1 MSTNNDE
8 RDVRSLGEDIQRMI
22 IGGYTSFIEGIH
34 LQDEDLAWDLA
45 DKYAD
50 KLRDNVRIVFA
61 ELAGEASK
69 ALMKPPAK
77 RRRKRKPAK
86 ASVEAPV
93 SRALADDTRSI
104 GVEELPENPDSLVA
118 QVTGEDDVAMR
129 LEGAMRSNAVTRRA
143 TGAGDSSRFDNNN
156 PTLKRLD

>member
-1 MSTNNDE
+1 MSPNNDE

-77 RRRKRKPAK
+77 RRRKTRKTK
-86 ASVEAPV
+86 EVEAPPQ
-93 SRALADDTRSI
+93 SRGDDSRTI
-104 GVEELPENPDSLVA
+104 GVEELPENPDSLVSNI
-118 QVTGEDDVAMR
+118 TSEDDMALR
-129 LEGAMRSNAVTRRA
+129 LEQSMRSNVVTRRSE
-143 TGAGDSSRFDNNN
+143 DSPSSSRWDQNN
-156 PTLKRLD
+156 PTLKRVE

>member
-1 MSTNNDE
+1 MSTDND

-34 LQDEDLAWDLA
+34 LQDEDLAWELA

-77 RRRKRKPAK
+77 RKRKRKVK
-86 ASVEAPV
+86 AVEAPTSQPLV
-93 SRALADDTRSI
+93 EDNRRI
-104 GVEELPENPDSLVA
+104 GAEELPENPDSLLS
-118 QVTGEDDVAMR
+118 QVTGEEDVAMR

-143 TGAGDSSRFDNNN
+143 TGTPDSSSWDQNN
-156 PTLKRLD
+156 PTLKRTK

>member
-1 MSTNNDE
+1 MNTNSGE

-34 LQDEDLAWDLA
+34 LQDEDLAWELA

-69 ALMKPPAK
+69 ALMKPPPK
-77 RRRKRKPAK
+77 RRRRRKK
-86 ASVEAPV
+86 AQVVEAPQ
-93 SRALADDTRSI
+93 SPIDDSRSI

-118 QVTGEDDVAMR
+118 QVTSEDDVALR
-129 LEGAMRSNAVTRRA
+129 LEDAMRSNAVTRRA
-143 TGAGDSSRFDNNN
+143 GDMQDSSRWDQNN
-156 PTLKRLD
+156 PSLRRID

>member
-1 MSTNNDE
+1 MTTSNED

-77 RRRKRKPAK
+77 RKRRRKAK
-86 ASVEAPV
+86 TVEAP
-93 SRALADDTRSI
+93 APQQLADDSRSI

-118 QVTGEDDVAMR
+118 QVTSEDDVAMR

-143 TGAGDSSRFDNNN
+143 ADPPDSSSWDQNN
-156 PTLKRLD
+156 PTLKRNS

>member
-1 MSTNNDE
+1 MSTDDDE

-34 LQDEDLAWDLA
+34 LQDEDLAWELA

-77 RRRKRKPAK
+77 RRRRRKVVK
-86 ASVEAPV
+86 AVEAPPQK
-93 SRALADDTRSI
+93 LADDSRSI

-118 QVTGEDDVAMR
+118 QV
-129 LEGAMRSNAVTRRA
+129 
-143 TGAGDSSRFDNNN
+143 SS
-156 PTLKRLD
+156 

>member
-77 RRRKRKPAK
+77 RRRKRKTSKAAVPA
-86 ASVEAPV
+86 PQP
-93 SRALADDTRSI
+93 LMDDTRSI

>member
-1 MSTNNDE
+1 MSPTSDE

-77 RRRKRKPAK
+77 RRRRTKKAK
-86 ASVEAPV
+86 AAPTQSTV
-93 SRALADDTRSI
+93 DDSRSI

-118 QVTGEDDVAMR
+118 NVTSEDDVALR
-129 LEGAMRSNAVTRRA
+129 LEAAMRSNVVTRR
-143 TGAGDSSRFDNNN
+143 GDSPSDSSRWDQNN
-156 PTLKRLD
+156 PTLKRNVDK

>member
-34 LQDEDLAWDLA
+34 LQDEDLAWELA

-50 KLRDNVRIVFA
+50 KLRDNVRRVFA

-77 RRRKRKPAK
+77 KRRRRKK
-86 ASVEAPV
+86 AQVSQPIVED
-93 SRALADDTRSI
+93 SRSI
-104 GVEELPENPDSLVA
+104 GVEELPENPDSLVS
-118 QVTGEDDVAMR
+118 QVTSEDDVALR
-129 LEGAMRSNAVTRRA
+129 LEKSMRSNVVTRRSDDPK
-143 TGAGDSSRFDNNN
+143 DSSKWDQSN
-156 PTLKRLD
+156 PTMKRIQ

>member
-1 MSTNNDE
+1 MSPTNED

-77 RRRKRKPAK
+77 KKRRRARK
-86 ASVEAPV
+86 
-93 SRALADDTRSI
+93 SRASTQPTADESRSI
-104 GVEELPENPDSLVA
+104 GVEELPENPDSLVS
-118 QVTGEDDVAMR
+118 QVSGEDDVALR
-129 LEGAMRSNAVTRRA
+129 LEKSMRSNVVTRRSDEPS
-143 TGAGDSSRFDNNN
+143 DSSRWNQNN
-156 PTLKRLD
+156 PTLKRIDK